1 LPKKARKSSKSKEGE
16 SKEDRKTCRDF
27 TIEGSKEVEALG
39 IEGFRVYGSAFP
51 YFFANVA
58 TKYYLN
64 MSLESADRDELQ
76 SVLEAFCTELSN
88 LSDRRKLDEPPFLY
102 SGNDSEFARACL
114 TPNVLCN
121 VLRDNIR
128 KREITAIKV
137 YGTILP
143 ESGEH
148 LKLMFPKLAELRRI
162 ENIAIAPELLAL
174 AVIGAF
180 ISYTTKYNDEQHYVF
195 VDLVQEF
202 RLDLRS
208 LNENARSL
216 MLGLI
221 KGNSSELVVRVGI
234 ASIVADKAIRKVIRY
249 DRALRELPGS
259 LRTVFYHVITIVS
272 SRKDGKI
279 TKVALKSF
287 NQYDVTD
294 LALDI
299 ARLDIANPLARL
311 VKLYPSEELQKSHNE
326 ARKLRRIIEAAC
338 KAIYTWHSTKGVGEN
353 LEELYSILRAFSTL
367 SRDRDELEKL
377 DEFITENM
385 RTSIKLSDLLEVL
398 SERMRV
404 WI

>member
-1 LPKKARKSSKSKEGE
+1 VYKLPKKARKSSKSKEGKG
-16 SKEDRKTCRDF
+16 KEDRKTCRDF
-27 TIEGSKEVEALG
+27 TIKGSKEVEVLD

-64 MSLESADRDELQ
+64 KSLESVDRDELQ

-102 SGNDSEFARACL
+102 PGNDSEFAHACL

-121 VLRDNIR
+121 VLRDSIR

-162 ENIAIAPELLAL
+162 ENIAISPELLAL

-208 LNENARSL
+208 LNESARSL

-221 KGNSSELVVRVGI
+221 KGKSSELVVRVGI
-234 ASIVADKAIRKVIRY
+234 ASIVTDKAIRKVIRY

-259 LRTVFYHVITIVS
+259 LRTVFYHVITTVS
-272 SRKDGKI
+272 

-299 ARLDIANPLARL
+299 ARLDIANPLVRL

-326 ARKLRRIIEAAC
+326 ARKLRRIIEATC

-367 SRDRDELEKL
+367 SRGRDELEKL
-377 DEFITENM
+377 DEFITGNM
-385 RTSIKLSDLLEVL
+385 KTSIKLSDILEVL
-398 SERMRV
+398 SEKMRV